1 MSMVAEVLIALS
13 SQLLGQ
19 VRMKESL
26 NHDSSPPGVFTPQT
40 QLKGLCNVC

>member
-1 MSMVAEVLIALS
+1 MRMAAEVLIAFS

-19 VRMKESL
+19 VRSLL

-40 QLKGLCNVC
+40 QLKGLSNVC